1 MGFGPMCK
9 YLVRLGSPFTDP
21 EGKMTEV
28 ELDPSK
34 EEIEKTCIGLVWL
47 DKRNARYPARR
58 LLHPVPSMA
67 Q

>member
-1 MGFGPMCK
+1 
-9 YLVRLGSPFTDP
+9 
-21 EGKMTEV
+21 MTEV

-34 EEIEKTCIGLVWL
+34 EEIEKTCFGLVWL
-47 DKRNARYPARR
+47 DKRDARYPARR